1 MNKEYNLEKQHIKG
15 KLHAIERIKML
26 LDENSFCE
34 IGSGIT
40 NYGSHTGKDEKKL
53 PYDGVITGYGTILGR
68 TVFVYAQDFSVN
80 GGTLGLRHG
89 KKIAHIIELAIKKRC
104 PVIGIND
111 SGGARIQ
118 EGVNALAGYG
128 DVFYYNTL
136 ASGYIPQI
144 SIIAGPCAGGAV
156 YSPGITDFIFV
167 IENISKMFVTGP
179 EVVKHIMGQ
188 SCTAEELG
196 GARVH
201 AEKSGV
207 AHFYHKTEKSCFEDV
222 RRLIKYLPNYEE
234 QEKAKEGILSKK
246 VSLNNI
252 DSIIPKESKKAYDVR
267 KIITELV
274 DDDSF
279 FEIEESHARNLI
291 TGFAKL
297 NNITVGIVASQPAF
311 LGGALDCDSSD
322 KGARFVRFC
331 DAYDIPLITLV
342 DVPGFLPGLVQE
354 NAGIIRH
361 GAKLLYAY
369 AEATTIKLTV
379 ILRKAYGGAYI
390 AMCSK
395 HLRADMVYCWPEAE
409 IAVMGAEGAVPI
421 IYGNQLK
428 GMMEEE
434 KKVFLEEQLM
444 NYKKQYINATTALE
458 EGFVD
463 ELLLPEETRERLYKD
478 LVALEGKKDLIQIH
492 KKHGNIP
499 L

>member
-15 KLHAIERIKML
+15 KLHAIERIEML

-40 NYGSHTGKDEKKL
+40 NYGSHTGKEEKKL

-207 AHFYHKTEKSCFEDV
+207 AHFYHQAEKDCFEDV
-222 RRLIKYLPNYEE
+222 RRLIEYLPTYEE
-234 QEKAKEGILSKK
+234 HEKAKERIVLKK
-246 VSLNNI
+246 ISLNNI

-267 KIITELV
+267 KIIAELA

-279 FEIEESHARNLI
+279 FEIQENHARNLI
-291 TGFAKL
+291 IGFAKL
-297 NNITVGIVASQPAF
+297 NQLTVGIVASQPAF

-331 DAYDIPLITLV
+331 DANDIPLITLV

-354 NAGIIRH
+354 NDGIIRH

-434 KKVFLEEQLM
+434 KKVFLEEQLV
-444 NYKKQYINATTALE
+444 NYKKQYINANTALE

-463 ELLLPEETRERLYKD
+463 ELLLPEETRERLYRD
-478 LVALEGKKDLIQIH
+478 LVALEGKKDLIKIH